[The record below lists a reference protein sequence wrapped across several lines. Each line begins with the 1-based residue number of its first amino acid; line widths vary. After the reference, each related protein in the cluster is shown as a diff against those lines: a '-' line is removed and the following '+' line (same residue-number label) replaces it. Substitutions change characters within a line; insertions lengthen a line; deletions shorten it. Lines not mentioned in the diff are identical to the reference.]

1 MNLILWN
8 VPIAPPV
15 LPWYNAAQCA
25 LGGMKIV
32 SREVCPTTAAV
43 FQQEE
48 AIFSH
53 IRGMELLR
61 QAPPEKSAALRAQY
75 PDAAFALMTADNL
88 FTGDSEQ
95 CAIHQTAYF
104 SILKGEN
111 IKNIRF
117 RYEKEMDAYVQRH
130 MWDD

>member
-1 MNLILWN
+1 M
-8 VPIAPPV
+8 
-15 LPWYNAAQCA
+15 
-25 LGGMKIV
+25 

-95 CAIHQTAYF
+95 CAIHQKAYF
-104 SILKGEN
+104 SILQGEN

>member
-1 MNLILWN
+1 M
-8 VPIAPPV
+8 
-15 LPWYNAAQCA
+15 
-25 LGGMKIV
+25 

-111 IKNIRF
+111 IKSIRF